1 MAKLNIWIFQSTL
14 LLNNCFLYGG
24 WGRDGGRDGEKH
36 QCVVASCLLPTGD
49 LAHNPGMCPDWE
61 WNWGPFGSQ
70 DSTQSTEPHQPGQ
83 VTIIFHY
90 SLGTG
95 HGNTKG
101 YFRKYPEF

>member
-1 MAKLNIWIFQSTL
+1 MKNP
-14 LLNNCFLYGG
+14 
-24 WGRDGGRDGEKH
+24 R
-36 QCVVASCLLPTGD
+36 VVASHTPPAGD
-49 LAHNPGMCPDWE
+49 LAGNPGMCPDWE
-61 WNWGPFGSQ
+61 SNQRRFDLQ

-95 HGNTKG
+95 HGSTKG